1 MAGTKAGHDVIDISA
16 SIFANYAALKAGMT
30 QVGTDVVLA
39 SGTDAITF
47 KAVAVAVAVA
57 NLVAADVIFH

>member
-1 MAGTKAGHDVIDISA
+1 
-16 SIFANYAALKAGMT
+16 MT

>member
-16 SIFANYAALKAGMT
+16 SIFANYAALQAGMT
-30 QVGTDVVLA
+30 QVRTDVVQA
-39 SGTDAITF
+39 SGTDATTF
-47 KAVAVAVAVA
+47 KAVAVV